1 MKLYAQQG
9 SMEGDRIASGI
20 RNKLIDGVILSPRD
34 ISRDTMK
41 SKINEYKSI
50 DSMSELY
57 FDPQLYAA
65 FSPSGERHK
74 LGYLLEDYSEYFKPY
89 RRTQLTKESSV
100 EELLRCSIGF
110 QNRIVTLSAVIAP
123 NIIIPRSLDSIE
135 TVISMNF
142 IRLAR
147 RIATRLQIKKPLFVT
162 LAINRE
168 ALFKVQDIIEIVNDL
183 TALDEPPDGFYILIA
198 TRSQE
203 ARSEIFN
210 ADVISIWMYLN
221 YALSLNGFKVIN
233 GYSDL
238 MAPFLSA
245 AQGVGAAT
253 GWWSNLRNF
262 SIDKFEPAVG
272 GGRLP
277 IQRYLSC
284 SLLNRITFSE
294 LDQLRIMPEIL
305 NGLSTDNDYP
315 VGGEPARNKEIL
327 QSWESLKK
335 LISAVDAENIGTVLA
350 LKRCIGMVE
359 KAIGLY
365 ERITVRYDLDQKSNA
380 DHLPAI
386 QEGIELFK
394 KNELA
399 ELDLG

>member
-9 SMEGDRIASGI
+9 TLEGEKIVSGI
-20 RNKLIDGVILSPRD
+20 RKELVDGVILSPRD
-34 ISRDTMK
+34 ISINAMK
-41 SKINEYKSI
+41 SKISEYRSI
-50 DSMSELY
+50 DPMSELY

-65 FSPSGERHK
+65 FSPAGEEHK
-74 LGYLLEDYSEYFKPY
+74 LGYLLEDYSDYFKPY
-89 RRTQLTKESSV
+89 RRTQLTREASV
-100 EELLRCSIGF
+100 EDLLNRSLGF
-110 QNRIVTLSAVIAP
+110 QTRIGELSAFIAP

-135 TVISMNF
+135 AVISMNF

-147 RIATRLQIKKPLFVT
+147 KIAARLQIKKPLFVT

-168 ALFKVQDIIEIVNDL
+168 ALFKEQEILELVNDL
-183 TALDEPPDGFYILIA
+183 TALDDPPDGFYLLIA
-198 TRSQE
+198 TRSKE

-210 ADVISIWMYLN
+210 ADIISIWMYLN

-238 MAPFLSA
+238 IAPFLFA
-245 AQGVGAAT
+245 AHGAGAAT

-262 SIDKFEPAVG
+262 SIEKFEPAIG

-294 LDQLRIMPEIL
+294 LDQLRKVPGIL
-305 NGLSTDNDYP
+305 NGLSTDSDYP
-315 VGGEPARNKEIL
+315 PGAEPKRNKEIL

-335 LISAVDAENIGTVLA
+335 LIATVDAENNGTEEA
-350 LKRCIGMVE
+350 LKACSAMVE
-359 KAIGLY
+359 KAIKFY
-365 ERITVRYDLDQKSNA
+365 ELITLRYDLDQKSNA
-380 DHLPAI
+380 DHLPAM
-386 QEGIELFK
+386 QEGIRLFK
-394 KNELA
+394 KLA

>member
-9 SMEGDRIASGI
+9 SMEGDKIVSGL
-20 RNKLIDGVILSPRD
+20 RNNLIDGVILSPRD
-34 ISRDTMK
+34 IRLDTMK
-41 SKINEYKSI
+41 DKISEYRFI
-50 DSMSELY
+50 AQRTELY

-65 FSPSGERHK
+65 FSHSGEGHK

-89 RRTQLTKESSV
+89 RRTQLTRESSV
-100 EELLRCSIGF
+100 EDLLKRSIEF
-110 QNRIVTLSAVIAP
+110 QSRIGELSAVIAP

-147 RIATRLQIKKPLFVT
+147 KIANQLQIKKPLIVT

-168 ALFKVQDIIEIVNDL
+168 ALFKEQDILELVNDL

-245 AQGVGAAT
+245 AQGAGAAT

-262 SIDKFEPAVG
+262 SIEKFEPAAG

-284 SLLNRITFSE
+284 SLLNRITFPE
-294 LDQLRIMPEIL
+294 LDQLRGMPEIL
-305 NGLSTDNDYP
+305 NGLSTDGDYP
-315 VGGEPARNKEIL
+315 AGAEPKRNKEIL

-335 LISAVDAENIGTVLA
+335 LIGTLDAENIGTGVA
-350 LKRCIGMVE
+350 LEKCLVMVE
-359 KAIGLY
+359 KASNLY
-365 ERITVRYDLDQKSNA
+365 ERITLRYDLDQKSNA

-386 QEGIELFK
+386 QEGIRLFK
-394 KNELA
+394 KLA
-399 ELDLG
+399 ELDPG

>member
-9 SMEGDRIASGI
+9 SMEGDKIKDGL
-20 RNKLIDGVILSPRD
+20 NNELIDGIILSPRD
-34 ISRDTMK
+34 VCLVNMK
-41 SKINEYKSI
+41 SKISEYRAI
-50 DSMSELY
+50 SENCELF

-65 FSPSGERHK
+65 FSPAGEGHK
-74 LGYLLEDYSEYFKPY
+74 LGYLLEDYSEYFKTY
-89 RRTQLTKESSV
+89 RRSQLTKESSV
-100 EELLRCSIGF
+100 EDLLTRAIDF
-110 QNRIVTLSAVIAP
+110 QKNISELSAVITP
-123 NIIIPRSLDSIE
+123 NIIIPRALDSIE

-147 RIATRLQIKKPLFVT
+147 QISNQQKNKKPLYVT

-168 ALFKVQDIIEIVNDL
+168 ALFKEQEIIEFVNDL
-183 TALDEPPDGFYILIA
+183 TALDEPPDGFYLLIA
-198 TRSQE
+198 ARSQE

-245 AQGVGAAT
+245 AQGSGAAT

-262 SIDKFEPAVG
+262 SIEKFEPAAG

-294 LDQLRIMPEIL
+294 LDQLRNIPEIL
-305 NGLSTDNDYP
+305 NGLSTDSIYP
-315 VGGEPARNKEIL
+315 VGGEPKRSKEIL
-327 QSWESLKK
+327 QSWESLKY
-335 LISAVDAENIGTVLA
+335 LIAKVDAENIGPAAA
-350 LKRCIGMVE
+350 LEKCLDMVE
-359 KAIGLY
+359 KANSIY
-365 ERITVRYDLDQKSNA
+365 ERKIGRYDLDQKSNA

-386 QEGIELFK
+386 KEGMRIFRK
-394 KNELA
+394 LA